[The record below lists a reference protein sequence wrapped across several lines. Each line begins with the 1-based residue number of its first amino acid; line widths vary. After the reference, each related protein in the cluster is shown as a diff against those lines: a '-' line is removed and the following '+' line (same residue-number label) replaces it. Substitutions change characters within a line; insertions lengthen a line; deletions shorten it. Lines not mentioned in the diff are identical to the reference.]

1 MKNNTKNSSKEN
13 NKKSGDGEEDV
24 NLSFA
29 QMGSKDSL
37 EQRGTKEAM
46 KDKNRITVMV
56 ATSAT
61 GTNLLGL
68 AKQI

>member
-1 MKNNTKNSSKEN
+1 MKNNTENSSKEN
-13 NKKSGDGEEDV
+13 NKKSGDGEEV